1 VKNSLTESKSSA
13 EDHNC
18 ARVVLCP
25 SHFVSLESNFLFH
38 DVISARLTFPF
49 AINAKKNSPA
59 RKKFLMF
66 FFSLNRS
73 QLKLFSVISTFIE
86 FVGKPFKQKFENVAS
101 HFVKLR

>member
-59 RKKFLMF
+59 RKKVFDVF
-66 FFSLNRS
+66 FFLE
-73 QLKLFSVISTFIE
+73 QITT
-86 FVGKPFKQKFENVAS
+86 
-101 HFVKLR
+101 

>member
-49 AINAKKNSPA
+49 AINAKKTLQLV
-59 RKKFLMF
+59 KKFLMF

-86 FVGKPFKQKFENVAS
+86 FVGKPFEQKFENVAS